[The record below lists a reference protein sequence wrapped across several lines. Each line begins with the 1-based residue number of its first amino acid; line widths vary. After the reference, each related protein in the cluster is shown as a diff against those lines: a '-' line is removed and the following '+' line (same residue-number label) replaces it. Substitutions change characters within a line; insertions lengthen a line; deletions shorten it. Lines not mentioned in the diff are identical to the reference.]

1 MLPMK
6 RKEFPTVLPGAVYFL
21 WESTAVKEL
30 EQTQELVVDSH
41 VTALGIKESTQQRQR
56 MLEIEGSY

>member
-6 RKEFPTVLPGAVYFL
+6 RKEFPTALPGAVYFL

-41 VTALGIKESTQQRQR
+41 ATALGIKESTQQRQR